1 MQGRRNTADRSFE
14 TDEQRAAMREQLVEK
29 AIDGDKEALI
39 NLCESISK
47 NVYFRAH
54 CKLQDHID
62 AEDATQ
68 EILIRVCTG
77 ITDLKNPRA
86 FGKWLNTIII
96 NETNRYFKKRSRHSN
111 VLNIDDYREV
121 LTEENEEFLPQE
133 YIFRKE
139 ARSAVM
145 EIINRLP
152 ERQMESIM
160 LYYYEGLSAKEAA
173 EVMGVTPQRVSECL
187 SLARETI
194 KNELDKQ
201 AVESSMARSVAALPI
216 GVVLSNVLQQQAE
229 FTATMNHTSIQETLN
244 KAAEILNVS
253 APTLVGAA
261 AAKTISAAL
270 VGAIATV
277 VVGAAVVTGLWFG
290 GVFETP
296 EPSLEQP
303 PVPDPIIVS
312 DAVGTIVFHS
322 ETSEFSHV
330 NPIRAE
336 AFTNSNYG
344 ELEICSWMIVAS
356 GTGAVL
362 FEGSGGIVENVFSE
376 MLNDQRDG
384 EYQLIFL
391 LKDVSGQAYLL
402 EGLFQI
408 RNDYD

>member
-201 AVESSMARSVAALPI
+201 AVESSMARSVAAVPI

>member
-1 MQGRRNTADRSFE
+1 MLSRRNTTERSHQGE
-14 TDEQRAAMREQLVEK
+14 DHRAAIREQLVEK
-29 AIDGDKEALI
+29 AIHGDKEALI
-39 NLCESISK
+39 SLCESISK

-77 ITDLKNPRA
+77 ITDLKNPKA

-96 NETNRYFKKRSRHSN
+96 NETNRYFKKRSRHSK

-121 LTEENEEFLPQE
+121 LPEENEEFLPQE
-133 YIFRKE
+133 YIFKKE

-145 EIINRLP
+145 EIISRLP

-160 LYYYEGLSAKEAA
+160 LYYYEGLSVKEAA
-173 EVMGVTPQRVSECL
+173 EVMGVSPQRASECL
-187 SLARETI
+187 SLARDTI
-194 KNELDKQ
+194 KNELHKQ
-201 AVESSMARSVAALPI
+201 AAESSMARSVATLPI

-229 FTATMNHTSIQETLN
+229 FTATMNHTGIQETLN

-253 APTLVGAA
+253 TPTLVGAV
-261 AAKTISAAL
+261 AAKTISATL
-270 VGAIATV
+270 VGVMATV
-277 VVGAAVVTGLWFG
+277 MVGAAVVTGLWLG

-296 EPSLEQP
+296 ETSWEEKPAP
-303 PVPDPIIVS
+303 APIVVS

-336 AFTNSNYG
+336 AFTDSSYG
-344 ELEICSWMIVAS
+344 ELEISSWKITTS

-362 FEGSGGIVENVFSE
+362 FEGSGSIVENVFSE
-376 MLNDQRDG
+376 MLNDHKDG

-391 LKDVSGQAYLL
+391 LKDVTGQTYQL

-408 RNDYD
+408 RNDYG